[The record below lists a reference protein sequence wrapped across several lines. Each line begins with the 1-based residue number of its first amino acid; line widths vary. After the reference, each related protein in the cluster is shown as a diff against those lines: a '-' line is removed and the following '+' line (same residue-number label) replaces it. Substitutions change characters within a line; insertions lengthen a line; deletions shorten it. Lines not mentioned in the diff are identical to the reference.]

1 MKRWVWLMAFAAML
15 TGCGAEETFETVMDE
30 PVVAAMASPGKITVQ
45 LPPGTAA
52 PVLETEN
59 QQIYVGDTYEI
70 AVETL
75 EGGDLDATLRA
86 LTGYPRDELTLLET
100 QWENVTR
107 YEFVWAAAGEE
118 GDRLGRA
125 VVLDDGAYHYCLSL
139 VRDAAVSS
147 DTAAWNDLFGSFSL
161 RTG

>member
-1 MKRWVWLMAFAAML
+1 MAFAAIL
-15 TGCGAEETFETVMDE
+15 TGCGTEETFETVMDE

-52 PVLETEN
+52 PAMETET

-75 EGGDLDATLRA
+75 AGGDLDATLRA
-86 LTGYPRDELTLLET
+86 LCGYPRDELTLLET

>member
-1 MKRWVWLMAFAAML
+1 MAFAAML

-30 PVVAAMASPGKITVQ
+30 PVVAAMASPGKIYVQ

-52 PVLETEN
+52 PALETEN

-75 EGGDLDATLRA
+75 EGGDLDATLRS
-86 LTGYPRDELTLLET
+86 LCGYPRDELTMLET
-100 QWENVTR
+100 QWGNVTR